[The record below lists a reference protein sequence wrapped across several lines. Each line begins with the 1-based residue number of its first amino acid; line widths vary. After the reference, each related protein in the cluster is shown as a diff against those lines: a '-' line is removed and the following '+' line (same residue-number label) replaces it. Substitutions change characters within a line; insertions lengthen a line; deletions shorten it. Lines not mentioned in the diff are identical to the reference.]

1 MATSFEVI
9 SLGISPTEIDTTESD
24 NISDAAAAL
33 VGTTYGSA
41 GSPLFNA
48 VGNLARVFGATQYDT
63 DNNTVNDQFSVDGTT
78 FTIDGAATYLATLTY
93 ADGSTATLEVTL
105 AQATTGDLFL
115 FPPVNGATGQQAI
128 LEAGPIQSLT
138 LDSLISNTV
147 EPATDRLATDFAEP
161 VDGAASGEEMAPG
174 YTDTDGDII
183 GAGNDV
189 IFGNGGADTIFA
201 GAGNDLVDGGADSDI
216 LSGNSGNDSL
226 LGGTGNDTVYGD
238 NAGRSTVSVS
248 NGDFGTNTNAGWTIS
263 GGGNTFVYSQ
273 AMAFN
278 ANNTG
283 FGGVVQQTVVTQP
296 GLSFQLSVDAFEVG
310 GGTANH
316 TLVVEV
322 LDSAGQVIGTQTTV
336 IQNATSQTIT
346 VDFTATT
353 DTTTLRFTNPTS
365 TGTNSTDL
373 QIDNVTVTALPGDDI
388 DGNDTLDGGA
398 GDDALF
404 GGGGND
410 SVLGGDGND
419 TLFGDTAPFT
429 DPDVVNGDFAT
440 NTTAGWT
447 ISGGGSTFVYNEFLA
462 FNAANTTVG
471 GVAQQTIT
479 TQTGVDYQLS
489 VDAAEFGSAIASHTL
504 VVDII
509 DGSGLVLGTQ
519 TVVVANGTS
528 QTITIDFT
536 ATGTA
541 TTLRFSNPTSSGTV
555 RTDLVIDNITVAV
568 LSPPDTTG
576 DGNDTIDG
584 GTGDDQILA
593 AGGSDRILLSNDFG
607 DDVIFGGEDTDGLDV
622 DVLDASGITGSGITV
637 TLTSGESG
645 TATLGANS
653 ASFSEIEEI
662 VFTDQADI
670 FNGNFVTDDIIID
683 TGDGDDT
690 LTEGNGNNTLSG
702 GAGNDLFF
710 VGFGDSTIDGGS
722 GTDTLSAASADD
734 PLNVLFTGTG
744 TGTHTDLDANP
755 DQGIFSSI
763 EAIEGSSGADT
774 IDASGDLVGVDLWGF
789 EGDDTITGGQGSDTI
804 TGDLGNDLLT
814 GGAGDD
820 FFNYVPGD
828 GLDTISDFNTGNTGP
843 LTDDDPNNND
853 FIDLS
858 GFYDHIFELW
868 ADQDDDGIL
877 NQSNTT
883 DTQGNAVDY
892 SNNTRFDTD
901 GIPNNEGIVFTGAS
915 GSPTFFNVD
924 NTGVI
929 CFAAGT
935 RIETPRGLVPVEK
948 LSAGDLVRTLD
959 RGFQPL
965 IWAAHTAM
973 SWDIAAHSDK
983 PILIKA
989 GALGQGLPQTDLKV
1003 SPQHR
1008 ILLPHPARPKGVFA
1022 PALSLL
1028 DLPGVRQM
1036 QRCRSVTYHH
1046 IMCASHQVVF
1056 ANGLPCESFFPGRM
1070 ALRTLS
1076 PENRRVLRRCLLKA
1090 TGGAM
1095 ETYLLARP
1103 ILKTRIARQRV
1114 AADQVCWSDQTLA
1127 EAGCGLPD
1135 FGALG

>member
-48 VGNLARVFGATQYDT
+48 VGNLALVLGATQYDT
-63 DNNTVNDQFSVDGTT
+63 DNNTTNDQFSVNGTT

-93 ADGSTATLEVTL
+93 ADGSTDTLEVTL
-105 AQATTGDLFL
+105 VQATTGDLFL
-115 FPPVNGATGQQAI
+115 FPPDTGATGQQAI
-128 LEAGPIQSLT
+128 LQAGPIQSLT
-138 LDSLISNTV
+138 LDSLVSNTV
-147 EPATDRLATDFAEP
+147 EPATDRLATDFSTP
-161 VDGAASGEEMAPG
+161 VDGAATAEQMAPG
-174 YTDTDGDII
+174 YTDTDGDSI
-183 GAGNDV
+183 GDGNDV
-189 IFGNGGADTIFA
+189 IFGNAGADTIFA
-201 GAGNDLVDGGADSDI
+201 AAGNDVVDGGADNDLI
-216 LSGNSGNDSL
+216 AGNIGNDMLSGADGD
-226 LGGTGNDTVYGD
+226 DTLYGD
-238 NAGRSTVSVS
+238 NAGPATVAVT
-248 NGDFGTNTNAGWTIS
+248 NGDFTNGTTGWTIS
-263 GGGNTFVYSQ
+263 GGGATFSYNEIL
-273 AMAFN
+273 AFN
-278 ANNTG
+278 ASDSG
-283 FGGVVQQTVVTQP
+283 FGGVAEQTVSTQP
-296 GLSFQLSVDAFEVG
+296 GARFQLSLDAAEFG
-310 GGTANH
+310 GGAANH
-316 TLVVEV
+316 TLVVDI
-322 LDSAGQVIGTQTTV
+322 LDSTGQVIATQTV
-336 IQNATSQTIT
+336 LVNDATSQVVT
-346 VDFTATT
+346 VDFTAAT

-365 TGTNSTDL
+365 TGTVATDL
-373 QIDNVTVTALPGDDI
+373 VLDNIAVTTLPGDEIGGD
-388 DGNDTLDGGA
+388 DTLDGGA
-398 GDDALF
+398 GNDVLF

-410 SVLGGDGND
+410 SLLGGAGND
-419 TLFGDTAPFT
+419 TILGDTAPFAEVE
-429 DPDVVNGDFAT
+429 VVNGDFAS
-440 NTTAGWT
+440 NTTTGWT
-447 ISGGGSTFVYNEFLA
+447 ISGGGSTFAYDGFLG
-462 FNAANTTVG
+462 FNASDSGVG
-471 GVAQQTIT
+471 GVAQQTVT

-489 VDAAEFGSAIASHTL
+489 VDVAENGSAVASHTL
-504 VVDII
+504 VIDIL
-509 DGSGLVLGTQ
+509 DANGLVLATQ
-519 TVVVANGTS
+519 TVVAADGSS
-528 QTITIDFT
+528 QTVTVDFT

-555 RTDLVIDNITVAV
+555 NTDLVIDNIAVSV

-593 AGGSDRILLSNDFG
+593 AGGSDRIQLSNDFG
-607 DDVIFGGEDTDGLDV
+607 TDVIFGGEDNDGLDV
-622 DVLDASGITGSGITV
+622 DLLDASGITGSGITV

-670 FNGNFVTDDIIID
+670 FDGNFITDDIIID

-690 LTEGNGNNTLSG
+690 LTEGNGNTTLSG

-744 TGTHTDLDANP
+744 TGTHTDLDADP

-774 IDASGDLVGVDLWGF
+774 IDASGDLVGVELSGRG
-789 EGDDTITGGQGSDTI
+789 GDDTITGGQGTDTI
-804 TGDLGNDLLT
+804 SGGTGNDLLT

-820 FFNYVPGD
+820 VFTYTPGD
-828 GLDTISDFNTGNTGP
+828 GLDTISDFNAGNTGP
-843 LTDDDPNNND
+843 LTDDDPTNND

-877 NQSNTT
+877 NQSNTE

-892 SNNTRFDTD
+892 SDNTQFDTD

-948 LSAGDLVRTLD
+948 LSAGDLVRTVD

-973 SWDIAAHSDK
+973 SWDIASHSDK

-989 GALGQGLPQTDLKV
+989 GALGQGLPRTDLKV

-1008 ILLPHPARPKGVFA
+1008 ILLPHPTRPNGVFA

-1046 IMCASHQVVF
+1046 IMCASHEVVF

-1114 AADQVCWSDQTLA
+1114 AAGQVSWSDQTLA
-1127 EAGCGLPD
+1127 DAGCSVPD
-1135 FGALG
+1135 FSAFG

>member
-48 VGNLARVFGATQYDT
+48 VGNLALVSGAVQYNT
-63 DNNTVNDQFSVDGTT
+63 DNATSNDQFSVNGTT

-93 ADGSTATLEVTL
+93 ADGSTATLSVTL
-105 AQATTGDLFL
+105 VQATTGDLFL
-115 FPPVNGATGQQAI
+115 FPPDTGATGQQAI

-138 LDSLISNTV
+138 LDSLVSNTV
-147 EPATDRLATDFAEP
+147 EPATDRLATDFTTP
-161 VDGAASGEEMAPG
+161 VDGAASAEQMAPG
-174 YTDTDGDII
+174 YTDADGDSI
-183 GAGNDV
+183 GDGNDV
-189 IFGNGGADTIFA
+189 IFGNAGADTIFA
-201 GAGNDLVDGGADSDI
+201 AAGNDVVDGGADNDLI
-216 LSGNSGNDSL
+216 AGNIGNDMLSGGD
-226 LGGTGNDTVYGD
+226 GDDTLYGD
-238 NAGRSTVSVS
+238 NAG
-248 NGDFGTNTNAGWTIS
+248 
-263 GGGNTFVYSQ
+263 
-273 AMAFN
+273 
-278 ANNTG
+278 
-283 FGGVVQQTVVTQP
+283 P
-296 GLSFQLSVDAFEVG
+296 
-310 GGTANH
+310 
-316 TLVVEV
+316 
-322 LDSAGQVIGTQTTV
+322 
-336 IQNATSQTIT
+336 
-346 VDFTATT
+346 
-353 DTTTLRFTNPTS
+353 
-365 TGTNSTDL
+365 
-373 QIDNVTVTALPGDDI
+373 VTVAVT
-388 DGNDTLDGGA
+388 
-398 GDDALF
+398 
-404 GGGGND
+404 
-410 SVLGGDGND
+410 
-419 TLFGDTAPFT
+419 
-429 DPDVVNGDFAT
+429 NGDFAN
-440 NTTAGWT
+440 NTTTGWT
-447 ISGGGSTFVYNEFLA
+447 ISGGGSTFAYDGFLG
-462 FNAANTTVG
+462 FNASDSGIG
-471 GVAQQTIT
+471 GVAQQTVT

-489 VDAAEFGSAIASHTL
+489 VDVAENGSAVASHTL
-504 VVDII
+504 VIDIL
-509 DGSGLVLGTQ
+509 DANGLVLATQ
-519 TVVVANGTS
+519 TVVAANGSS
-528 QTITIDFT
+528 QTVTLDFT
-536 ATGTA
+536 STGTA

-555 RTDLVIDNITVAV
+555 NTDLVIDNITVSV
-568 LSPPDTTG
+568 LSPPDPTG

-607 DDVIFGGEDTDGLDV
+607 DDVIFGGEDTTGLDV

-645 TATLGANS
+645 TAILGANS

-662 VFTDQADI
+662 VFTDQADV
-670 FNGNFVTDDIIID
+670 FNGNFITDDIIID

-789 EGDDTITGGQGSDTI
+789 EGDDTITGGQGRDTI
-804 TGDLGNDLLT
+804 TGDQGNDLLT

-820 FFNYVPGD
+820 LFIYTPGD
-828 GLDTISDFNTGNTGP
+828 GLDTISDFNAGNTGP
-843 LTDDDPNNND
+843 LTDDDPTNND

-948 LSAGDLVRTLD
+948 LSAGDLVRTVD

-973 SWDIAAHSDK
+973 SWDIAPHSDK

-1008 ILLPHPARPKGVFA
+1008 ILLPHPDRPKGVFA

-1046 IMCASHQVVF
+1046 IMCASHEVVF

-1076 PENRRVLRRCLLKA
+1076 SENRRVLRRCLLKA

-1114 AADQVCWSDQTLA
+1114 ASDQVCWSDQTLA